1 MKNEH
6 AEIGVV
12 GLAVM
17 GENLALNIASK
28 GFRVAVYN
36 RTVEKVDSF
45 HARAGDLKGRI
56 GPCRSVRELAASL
69 ERPRRAILLVKAG
82 PAVDAM
88 IGELRGAFEAGDI
101 IIDSGN
107 SHFRDTER
115 RASELTAAGL
125 RFVGMGI
132 SGGEE
137 GALKGPSLMPGGDRT
152 AFEVLAPVLTR
163 VAAQVDDGP
172 CTTYIGPGGAGHY
185 VKMVHNGIE
194 YADMQLIGEVYDLL
208 RAALG
213 LDAAE
218 LADIFEAWNR
228 GELRSYLIEITADIF
243 RKIDDETGK
252 PLVDLVLDRAG
263 QKGTGK
269 WTTQCALDLGAAVP
283 AITAAVDARCL
294 SALKDER
301 KAAAP
306 LYPSGQE
313 GNPVRYDGPRE
324 ALIDHARAGLYAA
337 KVSAYA
343 QGMALLGAASREY
356 RYELNLGEIA
366 RIWKGGCIIRAA
378 LLDRIR
384 AAYAKSPALANLLVD
399 PGFRAEITACIA
411 GLRKV
416 VSVAVRLGVPAPALA
431 ASLAY
436 FDTYRRERLP
446 ANLLQ
451 AQRDYFGAHTY
462 ERVDRP
468 GSFHSSWARG

>member
-1 MKNEH
+1 MTNER
-6 AEIGVV
+6 ADVGVV

-45 HARAGDLKGRI
+45 HARAGALQDRVV
-56 GPCRSVRELAASL
+56 PCRSVSELAASL

-88 IGELRGAFEAGDI
+88 IGELRQTFEAGDI
-101 IIDSGN
+101 VIDSGN
-107 SHFRDTER
+107 SHFQDSER
-115 RASELTAAGL
+115 RARELTAAGL

-137 GALKGPSLMPGGDRT
+137 GALKGPSLMPGGDRG
-152 AFEVLAPVLTR
+152 AFDVLAPVLTR

-194 YADMQLIGEVYDLL
+194 YADMQLIVEVYDLL

-213 LDAAE
+213 LGAGE
-218 LADIFEAWNR
+218 LAEIFERWNR
-228 GELRSYLIEITADIF
+228 GELRSYLIEITAEIF

-269 WTTQCALDLGAAVP
+269 WTSQCALDLGAAVP

-306 LYPSGQE
+306 LYPDAAE
-313 GNPVRYDGPRE
+313 RYDGPRE

-384 AAYAKSPALANLLVD
+384 AAYARNAALANLLVD
-399 PGFRAEITACIA
+399 PGFRAEITACIG

-416 VSVAVRLGVPAPALA
+416 VSLAARLGIPVPALS

-451 AQRDYFGAHTY
+451 AQRDHFGAHTY

-468 GSFHSSWARG
+468 GTFHSSWGRA